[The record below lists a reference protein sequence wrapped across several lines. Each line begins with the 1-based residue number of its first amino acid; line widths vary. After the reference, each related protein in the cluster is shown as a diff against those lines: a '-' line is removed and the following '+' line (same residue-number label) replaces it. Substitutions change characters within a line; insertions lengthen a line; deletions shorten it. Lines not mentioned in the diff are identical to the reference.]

1 MTDRRRING
10 PGGNTVPPVFEADES
25 IVPRRTRAANG
36 IRAQYLKTGVTPS
49 ASGSAYLEIESQD
62 ASGSKGMK
70 LT

>member
-36 IRAQYLKTGVTPS
+36 IRAQC
-49 ASGSAYLEIESQD
+49 
-62 ASGSKGMK
+62 K
-70 LT
+70 LTHLVFKLTVQISHE